1 MNWQDILKKEK
12 AHCGSEKTDEEPII
26 EKIPDL
32 SGDGKVTQ
40 KDVLIGRGVYDK
52 KGNKVKKART
62 FRPSEKQHKIIV
74 QSEKEILDEIE
85 KEGGALGMEN
95 IEDIPMHKKALK
107 RLIKQGKIYI
117 HKDGDIISIKKP
129 SKGRGFTA

>member
-32 SGDGKVTQ
+32 SGDGKITR

-52 KGNKVKKART
+52 QGNKVKKAKAN
-62 FRPSEKQHKIIV
+62 PEKMILR
-74 QSEKEILDEIE
+74 EIQ
-85 KEGGALGMEN
+85 KEGGALGMKN
-95 IEDIPMHKKALK
+95 LKKIANEKDLK
-107 RLIKQGKIYI
+107 RVLSMMEKEGEVFM
-117 HKDGDIISIKKP
+117 HEDGDIYTHEPKK
-129 SKGRGFTA
+129 